1 MSVTLVHCFLY
12 GLTDRVVNSDITEL
26 VCLLSTIGR
35 TYICVVDVEKSISD
49 NSKVYNFL
57 KILFLLVRF
66 SFLQKSEQTFETRLC
81 AENKPLARLRGKN
94 TPFAQEDYSYPQEE
108 NPFAREDY
116 SYSSGRKFPGEQIP
130 GKKIPRNFIPRKK
143 IPEEKIPQ
151 EYPPE
156 LYSWRFWYKSS

>member
-1 MSVTLVHCFLY
+1 MSLWYNFFLY

-26 VCLLSTIGR
+26 VCLLSTIRR

-81 AENKPLARLRGKN
+81 AENKPHARLPGKN
-94 TPFAQEDYSYPQEE
+94 TLFAQEDYTLFAQEDYSYSP
-108 NPFAREDY
+108 
-116 SYSSGRKFPGEQIP
+116 GRKSLFPG
-130 GKKIPRNFIPRKK
+130 RLFLFLRKK
-143 IPEEKIPQ
+143 IPWGTN
-151 EYPPE
+151 
-156 LYSWRFWYKSS
+156 SW